1 MNVRRSAVCVL
12 TSRLAWSTVVAI
24 IGLLAAGPATA
35 QVVDEFNPPR
45 ANCCLVNT
53 ARTLADQL
61 QDWNQLGRY
70 HQANQQLKEQP
81 VPAGRVVFMGDSIT
95 DGWNLAE
102 SFPGKPFVNRGIS
115 GQVTAQMLVRLY
127 PDVVDLKPAAMVV
140 LAGTN
145 DIARNNGPMTLTM
158 IEENIMA
165 MTELAQGHGIKV
177 LLSSVMPISD
187 YPYLRQQSAPPAP
200 VVPGGRGAA
209 PRQKMTDGRPPSD
222 ILKLNAW
229 IKDYAARVN
238 ATYVDYFSAMVDE
251 KGWLKDGISADG
263 LHPNADGYAIM
274 TRVLTATLQKVVP

>member
-1 MNVRRSAVCVL
+1 MHIQRSARFVFASRL
-12 TSRLAWSTVVAI
+12 TSSIAVMTCLF
-24 IGLLAAGPATA
+24 AAEPASA
-35 QVVDEFNPPR
+35 QVVDEYNPPR
-45 ANCCLVNT
+45 ANCCLLNT
-53 ARTLADQL
+53 ARTLAEQL

-70 HQANQQLKEQP
+70 HQANEQLKQQP
-81 VPAGRVVFMGDSIT
+81 APAGRVVFMGDSIT

-102 SFPGKPFVNRGIS
+102 SFPGKAYVNRGIS

-127 PDVVDLKPAAMVV
+127 PDVVNLKPAAMVV

-145 DIARNNGPMTLTM
+145 DIARNNGPVTLTM

-165 MTELAQGHGIKV
+165 MTELAQLHGIKV

-200 VVPGGRGAA
+200 AVPGGRGAP

-251 KGWLKDGISADG
+251 KGWLKDGISGDG
-263 LHPNADGYAIM
+263 LHPNAEGYAIM
-274 TRVLTATLQKVVP
+274 TRVLTAALQKVVP

>member
-1 MNVRRSAVCVL
+1 MSVQRSAACVFA
-12 TSRLAWSTVVAI
+12 SRLAWSTVVAI

-127 PDVVDLKPAAMVV
+127 PDVIDLKPAAMVV

-145 DIARNNGPMTLTM
+145 DIARNNGPVTLTM

-165 MTELAQGHGIKV
+165 MTELAQVHGIKV

-222 ILKLNAW
+222 VLKLNAW

-263 LHPNADGYAIM
+263 LHPNAEGYAIM
-274 TRVLTATLQKVVP
+274 TSVLTAALQKVR

>member
-1 MNVRRSAVCVL
+1 MSVQRSAACVFA
-12 TSRLAWSTVVAI
+12 SRLAWSTVVAI
-24 IGLLAAGPATA
+24 LGLLAAEPAAA
-35 QVVDEFNPPR
+35 QVADEFNPPR

-70 HQANQQLKEQP
+70 HQANQQLKAQP

-127 PDVVDLKPAAMVV
+127 PDVLDLKPAAMVV

-145 DIARNNGPMTLTM
+145 DIARNNGPVTLTM

-165 MTELAQGHGIKV
+165 MTELAQLHGIKV

-209 PRQKMTDGRPPSD
+209 PRQKMTDGRPPAD

-229 IKDYAARVN
+229 MKDYAARVN

-263 LHPNADGYAIM
+263 LHPNAEGYAIM
-274 TRVLTATLQKVVP
+274 TSVLTAALQKVR